1 MADQDMLLTE
11 AKKLG
16 SVIAR
21 QAAVHNYREL
31 SRQLELDIGARSL
44 LEQFERAMEVLAM
57 KEASGQPLDLSEKQK
72 IQSLQQSVSI
82 HPFLKKLIASQIE
95 YMDLMRAVQEAITEG
110 VNQPIEANLL
120 DEKPSSAAPPA
131 SRLIIPG

>member
-16 SVIAR
+16 SVIGR
-21 QAAVHNYREL
+21 QAPVRNYREL

-57 KEASGQPLDLSEKQK
+57 KEASGQPLDISEKQK

-95 YMDLMRAVQEAITEG
+95 YMDLMRAVQDAITEG
-110 VNQPIEANLL
+110 VNQPVETTLI
-120 DEKPSSAAPPA
+120 DEKTSSAAPPA

>member
-21 QAAVHNYREL
+21 QAAVRNYREL

-44 LEQFERAMEVLAM
+44 LEQFERAMEGLAM

-110 VNQPIEANLL
+110 VNQPVEANLVA
-120 DEKPSSAAPPA
+120 DQASPTAPAP

>member
-21 QAAVHNYREL
+21 QAAVRNYREL

-44 LEQFERAMEVLAM
+44 LEQFERAMETLAM

-95 YMDLMRAVQEAITEG
+95 YMDLMRAVQEAITDG
-110 VNQPIEANLL
+110 VNQPPEASLI
-120 DEKPSSAAPPA
+120 DENASPAATPA